1 MLKNTLTRYLPNKQQ
16 ESAYGGW

>member
-16 ESAYGGW
+16 ESAYEGW